1 MTGIVNCWCLNQ
13 ARGTERMRF
22 LLRWLILTIAII
34 FASYFLEGIRVE
46 DFFSAF
52 FAAALLGLLNV
63 FFRPVLI
70 ILTLPINILSLG
82 LFTFIINALLLKMV
96 SGVVSGFD
104 VIGFWA
110 AIFGSLIISIISGL
124 LNSFVKGGDQIHFRT
139 YKRNGGRR
147 DKGNYI
153 DLEEKDDSKW
163 E

>member
-1 MTGIVNCWCLNQ
+1 
-13 ARGTERMRF
+13 MRF
-22 LLRWLILTIAII
+22 LLRWLILTVAII

-124 LNSFVKGGDQIHFRT
+124 LNSFVKGGDQLHFRT
-139 YKRNGGRR
+139 YKRHEGRGDR
-147 DKGNYI
+147 GKYI

>member
-1 MTGIVNCWCLNQ
+1 
-13 ARGTERMRF
+13 MRF
-22 LLRWLILTIAII
+22 LLRWLILTVSII
-34 FASYFLEGIRVE
+34 SASYFLEGIRVE

-110 AIFGSLIISIISGL
+110 AVFGSLIISIISGL
-124 LNSFVKGGDQIHFRT
+124 LNSFVKSGDSIHIKT
-139 YKRNGGRR
+139 YTKHEGNKS
-147 DKGNYI
+147 KGNYI